1 MTVID
6 DDDKEEK
13 KEKLDKHVA
22 INKRIAELEQ
32 ILKDVVGMECEVYAR
47 VCGFMTPI
55 KQWNLGKIEEYND
68 REKFNVKEVMKG

>member
-1 MTVID
+1 MSVID
-6 DDDKEEK
+6 YDDMEGK

-32 ILKDVVGMECEVYAR
+32 NLKDVFGMECEVYAR

-68 REKFNVKEVMKG
+68 REKFNVEEV